1 MGRFH
6 TCQDQPNV
14 QPVAVEI
21 WKRDMSDGPE
31 KRKRHRVAF
40 TREVP
45 VRIQAID
52 GTWSR
57 QCVMLDVAEDGAKLL
72 LKDSVESLRLKEFFL
87 VLSTTG
93 TAFRRCELV
102 WINGCE
108 MGVQF
113 LEKVLTKLPP
123 RAAPHQDT
131 HEV

>member
-1 MGRFH
+1 M
-6 TCQDQPNV
+6 
-14 QPVAVEI
+14 
-21 WKRDMSDGPE
+21 
-31 KRKRHRVAF
+31 
-40 TREVP
+40 
-45 VRIQAID
+45 
-52 GTWSR
+52 
-57 QCVMLDVAEDGAKLL
+57 MLDVAEDGAKLL

-113 LEKVLTKLPP
+113 LEKVLPKLPP